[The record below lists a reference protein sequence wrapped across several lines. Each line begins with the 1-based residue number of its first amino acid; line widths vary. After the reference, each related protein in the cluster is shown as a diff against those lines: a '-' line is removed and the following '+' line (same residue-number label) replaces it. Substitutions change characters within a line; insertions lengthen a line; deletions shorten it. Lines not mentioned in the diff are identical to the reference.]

1 MVRDAKGRFLKGET
15 GNPNGRPPKATEEE
29 YRDAVKEV
37 IPLERFIRQLE
48 SLAKRA
54 DRGDSRAFDK
64 ICGLLGLDVIK
75 QEVRGSAD
83 NPVKITVEYVNNPIT
98 TPGIA
103 SRAGEN

>member
-1 MVRDAKGRFLKGET
+1 MASIRNEKGQFIKGSVP
-15 GNPNGRPPKATEEE
+15 NPKGRPPKATEAE

-64 ICGLLGLDVIK
+64 ICDLLGLQVIK
-75 QEVRGSAD
+75 QEVSGKD
-83 NPVKITVEYVNNPIT
+83 GNPLQITVEYVNDWRKNNAET
-98 TPGIA
+98 D
-103 SRAGEN
+103 